1 MNFYYEKYRY
11 FYNLQQQQA
20 IQKIFI
26 VILLNFSYFCLKHI
40 LIIYFLCLKI
50 FNKSFNL
57 LKDNSYKMEVVNTK
71 KLRLY
76 IYNKLSSKIFYL
88 NHTFNLLYFLKIKY
102 FHIYIYLFPIM
113 NTRLL
118 MLLLGIMNKF

>member
-1 MNFYYEKYRY
+1 
-11 FYNLQQQQA
+11 
-20 IQKIFI
+20 
-26 VILLNFSYFCLKHI
+26 
-40 LIIYFLCLKI
+40 
-50 FNKSFNL
+50 
-57 LKDNSYKMEVVNTK
+57 MEVVNTK